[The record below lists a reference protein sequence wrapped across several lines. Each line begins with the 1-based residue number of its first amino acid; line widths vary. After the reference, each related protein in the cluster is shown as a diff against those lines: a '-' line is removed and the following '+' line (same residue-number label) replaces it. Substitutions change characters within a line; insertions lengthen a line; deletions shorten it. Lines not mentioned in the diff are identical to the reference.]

1 MNKTRSQI
9 ESEVSEA
16 IIRFEKEYMGRG
28 PVETRT
34 YLLEDMILV
43 RLSNVLTKAELQL
56 AKAADSVRGS
66 DLIKEVRIQL
76 LEKGRPLLEAVVEDV
91 TGCKV
96 VSLHTDISTVTG
108 ERVILFT
115 LDREPTIRKDLGCGT
130 LLSMAKRRE
139 SS

>member
-1 MNKTRSQI
+1 MNKTRSQT

-16 IIRFEKEYMGRG
+16 VIRFEKEYMGRG

-56 AKAADSVRGS
+56 AKASDSPRGR

-76 LEKGRPLLEAVVEDV
+76 LEKGRPLLEAVVEDI

-108 ERVILFT
+108 ERVIIFT
-115 LDREPTIRKDLGCGT
+115 LDRVPQVRPDRASGA
-130 LLSMAKRRE
+130 SD
-139 SS
+139 

>member
-1 MNKTRSQI
+1 MKKSKVQI

-34 YLLEDMILV
+34 YVLEDIILV
-43 RLSNVLTKAELQL
+43 RLSSVLTKAEIQL
-56 AKAADSVRGS
+56 VKGTDSVRGR
-66 DLIKEVRIQL
+66 DLIKEIRIQL
-76 LEKGRPLLEAVVEDV
+76 LENGRPLLEAVVEDI

-96 VSLHTDISTVTG
+96 ISLHTDISTITG

-115 LDREPTIRKDLGCGT
+115 LDRALTILN
-130 LLSMAKRRE
+130 A
-139 SS
+139 

>member
-1 MNKTRSQI
+1 MKKSKVQI

-43 RLSNVLTKAELQL
+43 RLSNVLTKAEIQL
-56 AKAADSVRGS
+56 VKASDSVRGR

-76 LEKGRPLLEAVVEDV
+76 LEKGRPLLEAVVEDI

-96 VSLHTDISTVTG
+96 KSLHTDISTVTG
-108 ERVILFT
+108 ERVIIFT
-115 LDREPTIRKDLGCGT
+115 LDREPYIQT
-130 LLSMAKRRE
+130 L
-139 SS
+139 